1 MCSSDLVSSWTSGS
15 WAPGEDARKSS
26 SISVVVD
33 PVDGEPRSEGA
44 GAIVSAQGN
53 IDN

>member
-1 MCSSDLVSSWTSGS
+1 MSSWTSGS

-26 SISVVVD
+26 SISAVVD
-33 PVDGEPRSEGA
+33 PVDGEPRSDEA
-44 GAIVSAQGN
+44 GAIVSARVN